1 MVASLIKEFN
11 FYLQTLNTTFCGMTL
26 PYCKKCGAELPENAN
41 FCTKCGTPVTE
52 QARKERERRE
62 RAEWWR

>member
-1 MVASLIKEFN
+1 MLK
-11 FYLQTLNTTFCGMTL
+11 TTVCGETM
-26 PYCKKCGAELPENAN
+26 PYCKKCGAELQKDAN

-62 RAEWWR
+62 RAEWWL